1 MEVFSLVFHLPLS
14 FYNELNEVISRN
26 KMKVRAIRIMTHII
40 IEAINIYNLINQ
52 MNVIYLLGQKGASIY
67 IYIYMET

>member
-40 IEAINIYNLINQ
+40 TLSPNSAMFVCMFVFI
-52 MNVIYLLGQKGASIY
+52 VIVFVLVFLFCVCLCAC
-67 IYIYMET
+67 